1 MGEGLKTNNIE
12 LQEMARIILCEIYGT
27 KRAKSKLGD
36 FASLEEERLEDFRFE
51 NGINK
56 VERRS
61 AAFGDISGFPRQSGE
76 KLQDGEF
83 FPRLSRKEFLEQ
95 RAERR
100 RPRGNP
106 LFSLGGA
113 SSAAD
118 GKSIKLSDNLTQADL
133 SEKLSDIFC
142 RDARRYDGAYERY

>member
-1 MGEGLKTNNIE
+1 MSEGLKTNIIE
-12 LQEMARIILCEIYGT
+12 LQEMAKIILCEIYSS
-27 KRAKSKLGD
+27 KKAKSKLGD
-36 FASLEEERLEDFRFE
+36 FGSFDEGRLEDFRFE
-51 NGINK
+51 NGFVG

-61 AAFGDISGFPRQSGE
+61 VAFEDISGFSRRSGE
-76 KLQDGEF
+76 KVEDGEF

-118 GKSIKLSDNLTQADL
+118 GKSIKLSGDLTQADL